1 MSSSSRIAVAKN
13 RLAFGELAPLQ
24 DASDDLPESSGVG
37 GRTAGGPA
45 QGGRVAGGPAESGR
59 MAGGSGGPVTHRRP
73 HDSAVEP
80 WKPPSPPLH
89 PAWRAALEA
98 EACSASGFD
107 LPSLWGDL
115 VRGRLRIWEESFV
128 LDRIV
133 LLARVSDVGE
143 RLSDSDALMVVRI
156 LSGDQQ
162 KLVAS
167 EFGIASSTGS
177 SRYLRALGRLELS
190 RQHVPLTL
198 VLAAQSASGV
208 RPVPPA
214 RSGFFNHHQN
224 AYVFV
229 SVRSPD
235 TARMTQL
242 TAAEQAVARFILS
255 GHSRLEIAG
264 TRETSI
270 HTVARQFHS
279 IFEAMKVT
287 GRFALI
293 RRAVELRAFDE

>member
-1 MSSSSRIAVAKN
+1 MSSSSRIAVVKN
-13 RLAFGELAPLQ
+13 ALAFGESLSLH
-24 DASDDLPESSGVG
+24 DVSDDVPESSSASSVPHCG
-37 GRTAGGPA
+37 
-45 QGGRVAGGPAESGR
+45 
-59 MAGGSGGPVTHRRP
+59 P
-73 HDSAVEP
+73 HDSTRGQSAGKP
-80 WKPPSPPLH
+80 PPSPPLH

-98 EACSASGFD
+98 EARSPSGFE
-107 LPSLWGDL
+107 LPSLWRDL

-128 LDRIV
+128 SDRIV

-143 RLSDSDALMVVRI
+143 RLSDSDASIVVRV

-162 KLVAS
+162 KVVAS
-167 EFGIASSTGS
+167 ELGIASSTGS
-177 SRYLRALGRLELS
+177 SRYLRALERLDLS
-190 RQHVPLTL
+190 RRQVPLAL
-198 VLAAQSASGV
+198 VLAAQSTSDV

-214 RSGFFNHHQN
+214 PARGGFFNHQQN

-229 SVRSPD
+229 SIRSPD

-242 TAAEQAVARFILS
+242 TLAEQAVARSIIS
-255 GHSRLEIAG
+255 GHSRFEIARS
-264 TRETSI
+264 RETSI

-279 IFEAMKVT
+279 IFEAMNVT